1 MKHIIIGTA
10 GHIDHGKTT
19 LIKAL
24 TGRETDTTK
33 EEKERGISINLGFTF
48 FDLPSGRRAGIIDVP
63 GHEKFIKNM
72 LAGISS
78 VDVVVLVIA
87 ADEGIMP
94 QTEEHLEILQ
104 LLNVKR
110 GIVALTKCDLV
121 DEEWVEMIKDDVND
135 KFKGTFLEGSKIIPV
150 SSKTKEG
157 IAELTAEID
166 KITEEVEEKDTEGH
180 FRLPIDRVFSI
191 SGFGTVITGTVI
203 SGRIKEGDS
212 ICIYPSM
219 VEGKIRNIQVHDT
232 DVEMAEAGQRCALNI
247 SGVKKDQI
255 ERGNVVSL
263 PNMMEPSM
271 IIDCKLYHIKSAEKP
286 IENRQRVR
294 LYHGTSEILC
304 RVIILDKE
312 EINPGES
319 AYVQLRLE
327 EPLTCQR
334 NDRYV
339 IRSYSP
345 MHTIAGGSII
355 EPVAKKA
362 KRFNESYI
370 EELKIKE
377 SGKAESII
385 EKTIENLSS
394 SYPTASDIVKA
405 LGKNEENIKEKLDIL
420 KEDGN
425 IIELK
430 ALDKAVYIH
439 KNFFI
444 KKKNEIEDM
453 LTKFHKE
460 NPLKGGMSKEEIK
473 TKVFSKNLK
482 QKNYDEILSLYE
494 DRKSIKQINNLLSIY
509 DFKILY
515 SNTQQSMKESILKAF
530 KDGAFT
536 PPKFEDLASKEK
548 DRKAFKMVFD
558 SLLDSGEL
566 MRIGEDL
573 IFLNDHYEN
582 AKNLVKD
589 YIIKNGGITPSDGRE
604 ILNSSRK
611 YVVGL
616 LEHFDTIKL
625 TKRLDDKRVL
635 Y

>member
-24 TGRETDTTK
+24 TGRETDTTR

-72 LAGISS
+72 LAGVSS

-121 DEEWVEMIKDDVND
+121 DEEWLEMITEDIKE
-135 KFKGTFLEGSKIIPV
+135 KFKGTFLEGSKVIPV
-150 SSKTKEG
+150 SSKTKKG
-157 IAELTAEID
+157 IDELVAELDRA
-166 KITEEVEEKDTEGH
+166 TEEVEAKDTEGH

-212 ICIYPSM
+212 VCIYPSM

-247 SGVKKDQI
+247 AGVKKDQI
-255 ERGNVVSL
+255 DRGNVVSL
-263 PNMMEPSM
+263 SHMMEPSM

-312 EINPGES
+312 EIKPGES

-362 KRFNESYI
+362 KRFSESYI

-377 SGKAESII
+377 SGKAESMI
-385 EKTIENLSS
+385 EKTVENLSS
-394 SYPTASDIVKA
+394 SYPTAADIVKA
-405 LGKNEENIKEKLDIL
+405 LGKNEENIEEKLADL
-420 KEDGN
+420 KEDGA
-425 IIELK
+425 IIELNS
-430 ALDKAVYIH
+430 LDKAVYIH
-439 KNFFI
+439 KNFF
-444 KKKNEIEDM
+444 KKKIEEIEAM

-473 TKVFSKNLK
+473 TKIFSKNLK
-482 QKNYDEILSLYE
+482 QKNYDEILDLYE
-494 DRKSIKQINNLLSIY
+494 DRRSIKQINNLLSLY
-509 DFKILY
+509 DFEIVYSEPQKI
-515 SNTQQSMKESILKAF
+515 MKDLILKSF
-530 KDGAFT
+530 KEGAFA
-536 PPKFEDLASKEK
+536 PPKFEDLSAKEK
-548 DRKAFKMVFD
+548 DKKAFKMVFD
-558 SLLDSGEL
+558 SLIDSGEL
-566 MRIGEDL
+566 IRIGDDL
-573 IFLNDHYEN
+573 IFLKDHYEN
-582 AKNLVKD
+582 AKNLVREH
-589 YIIKNGGITPSDGRE
+589 IIKNGGITPADGRE

-625 TKRLDDKRVL
+625 TKRLEDKRVL